1 VNGLCA
7 PCDPWAAYA
16 AWDPV
21 KLAFCAFV
29 AIAGG
34 MTLITMF
41 IASPLFPGIFGEFGM
56 KEKELEKEVEKEEE
70 KEEAGPDPQAL
81 ARIAEKEV
89 RDRELAKATDLWG
102 RLHTRW
108 RAMLSRYSIK
118 KMSVVFHAMFADPAL
133 IAAKY
138 LKEITDSIRHHPR
151 VGWLIR

>member
-1 VNGLCA
+1 MNGLCA

-70 KEEAGPDPQAL
+70 AGPDPQAL

-102 RLHTRW
+102 RLHMRW